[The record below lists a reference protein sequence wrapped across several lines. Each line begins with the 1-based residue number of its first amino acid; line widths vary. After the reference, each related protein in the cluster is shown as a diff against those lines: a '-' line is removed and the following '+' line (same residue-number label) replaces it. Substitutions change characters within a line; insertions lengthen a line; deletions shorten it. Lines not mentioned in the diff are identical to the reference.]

1 MTPARAAHDVRGC
14 CREDNPMNRVHYGH
28 FIFGIVAACGL
39 VIALSLAGT
48 AQTGVPTSGPP
59 TDDSDVFPP
68 HATVKTRDRKQQQTL
83 LKSYLDNMRKDA
95 AELAKLA
102 NSIQE
107 DLEKTTE
114 NELPLRVVTK
124 AEQVEKLAKRIK
136 NTAKGF

>member
-1 MTPARAAHDVRGC
+1 MKPQTPGKVRFLNAILICLLILAGT
-14 CREDNPMNRVHYGH
+14 M
-28 FIFGIVAACGL
+28 
-39 VIALSLAGT
+39 AGT
-48 AQTGVPTSGPP
+48 AQIRGRPGRAQTNDPE
-59 TDDSDVFPP
+59 VFSPADP
-68 HATVKTRDRKQQQTL
+68 IGGMPRKRRQEL
-83 LKSYLDNMRKDA
+83 LKFKLENMRKDA
-95 AELAKLA
+95 TEMPKLA